1 MLLVLC
7 SLDDTDGQW
16 FARRATRAGRA
27 CVAVTTERLSFAR
40 RHDHR
45 VGPAGDVRTTIEL
58 ADGAVL
64 DGEALTGVLNRIRV
78 PPALAWH
85 RAEPAERD
93 YASAE
98 LFAYTLSWLA
108 GLRCPVR
115 NTPTP
120 QCLAGPAPD
129 PVQAWAAAHAAGLRC
144 APIRLG
150 TGTPWP
156 PGDAALAG
164 ARAAVAGPVRP
175 RQVRCLDQEVLDRD
189 VPAATAAGVR
199 RLTKLLGAET
209 ALLGIDFLVGDADW
223 WFAGLTA
230 VPALRPGGDL
240 LVGRLLDAL
249 ETP

>member
-7 SLDDTDGQW
+7 SLDDTDSQW

-27 CVAVTTERLSFAR
+27 CAAVTTEHLSFAR

-58 ADGAVL
+58 ADGVVL
-64 DGEALTGVLNRIRV
+64 DGSALTGVLNRVRE
-78 PPALAWH
+78 PPALAWY

-115 NTPTP
+115 NKPTP

-129 PVQAWAAAHAAGLRC
+129 PVHAWAAAHAAGLRC

-150 TGTPWP
+150 TATPWP

-164 ARAAVAGPVRP
+164 ARAAAAGPVRA
-175 RQVRCLDQEVLDRD
+175 RQVLCLDREVLDRD
-189 VPAATAAGVR
+189 VPPATAAGVR
-199 RLTKLLGAET
+199 RLTGLLGAAT
-209 ALLGIDFLVGDADW
+209 ALLGIDFLVGGDDW

-230 VPALRPGGDL
+230 LPTLRTGGDL
-240 LVGRLLDAL
+240 LVDRLLRAL
-249 ETP
+249 EA